1 MAKNQGSTEFVALP
15 PFIKSYSDLENSST
29 ARGSFPV
36 QFCTVEGTIELIR
49 ETYKDKMIV
58 YGVYNNITNQI
69 YIGSSIEPSTR
80 IYNHFISSRDSN
92 VYLQSSIKT
101 YGLSSFTFVVFSVL
115 ELSNNLT
122 KLEKKDMI
130 IPLEQKYL
138 DMFLKSQLYNFLYV
152 ADSKLGS
159 NHSEESRLLMSINS
173 IGKNLGN
180 IPANK
185 GKKLSENERM
195 KLIYGMRH
203 RFKAIYFYDDMMN
216 LVVVYESFNAAC
228 LQEKCSKSTLQAS
241 LAKNTLFRG
250 FKVSYHYPLEHS

>member
-115 ELSNNLT
+115 EVSNDLT

-130 IPLEQKYL
+130 IPLEQKHL
-138 DMFLKSQLYNFLYV
+138 DMFPKSQLYNFLYV
-152 ADSKLGS
+152 ADSRLGS
-159 NHSEESRLLMSINS
+159 NHSEESKLLMSINS

-185 GKKLSENERM
+185 GTKLSELERM
-195 KLIYGMRH
+195 NLISGMKH